1 MDMSM
6 FKKIKSLFIEE
17 DPNTVSNTPDT
28 PMTPQENQTEIIEQ
42 PVKMEAPVT
51 AGQVDQKFIDILMKA
66 IEQNNKEG
74 FDYLEFKNSLQSL
87 SKLAM
92 DEATRYKS
100 AFIMGKTMG
109 LSKEILLQSVQHYL
123 TIVNNEESKFKEA
136 LQKQKTTQI
145 QEKENQLQS
154 VKNAIAEKEK
164 QIQKLNEEISQHK
177 GSLDKITAEI
187 NEAVVRIDN
196 TNVQFLTA
204 HKLISQQMLEDIQ
217 KIKNFI
223 E

>member
-1 MDMSM
+1 M

-17 DPNTVSNTPDT
+17 DPNAMVNEEETITSPQVS
-28 PMTPQENQTEIIEQ
+28 QQTTNVQ
-42 PVKMEAPVT
+42 PPNMNPPVS
-51 AGQVDQKFIDILMKA
+51 ADQVDQKFIDVLMKA

-74 FDYLEFKNSLQSL
+74 MDYLEFKNSLQSL

-92 DEATRYKS
+92 DEATRFKS

-109 LSKEILLQSVQHYL
+109 LSKDILLQSVQHYL
-123 TIVNNEESKFKEA
+123 TIVNNEEKKFKEA

-145 QEKENQLQS
+145 QDKENQLTS
-154 VKNAIAEKEK
+154 VNNAIAEKEK
-164 QIQKLNEEISQHK
+164 QILKLKEEIDQHRDN
-177 GSLDKITAEI
+177 LDKISAEI

-196 TNVQFLTA
+196 TNVQFLSA
-204 HKLISQQMLEDIQ
+204 HKLISQQMMDDIQ
-217 KIKNFI
+217 KIKDYI

>member
-1 MDMSM
+1 MSM

-17 DPNTVSNTPDT
+17 DPNAMVNEEETITSPQVS
-28 PMTPQENQTEIIEQ
+28 QQTTNVQ
-42 PVKMEAPVT
+42 PPNMNPPVS
-51 AGQVDQKFIDILMKA
+51 ADQLDQKFIDVLMKA

-74 FDYLEFKNSLQSL
+74 MDYLEFKNSLQSL

-92 DEATRYKS
+92 DEATRFKS

-109 LSKEILLQSVQHYL
+109 LSKDILLQSVQHYL
-123 TIVNNEESKFKEA
+123 TIVNNEEKKFKEA

-145 QEKENQLQS
+145 QDKENQLTS
-154 VKNAIAEKEK
+154 VNNAIAEKEK
-164 QIQKLNEEISQHK
+164 QILKLKEEIDQHRDN
-177 GSLDKITAEI
+177 LDKISAEI

-196 TNVQFLTA
+196 TNVQFLSA
-204 HKLISQQMLEDIQ
+204 HKLISQQMMDDIQ
-217 KIKNFI
+217 KIKDYI

>member
-1 MDMSM
+1 M

-17 DPNTVSNTPDT
+17 DPNAMVNEEETITSPQVS
-28 PMTPQENQTEIIEQ
+28 QQTTNVQ
-42 PVKMEAPVT
+42 PPNMNPPVS
-51 AGQVDQKFIDILMKA
+51 ADQLDQKFIDVLMKA

-74 FDYLEFKNSLQSL
+74 MDYLEFKNSLQSL

-92 DEATRYKS
+92 DEATRFKS

-109 LSKEILLQSVQHYL
+109 LSKDILLQSVQHYL
-123 TIVNNEESKFKEA
+123 TIVNNEEKKFKEA

-145 QEKENQLQS
+145 QDKENQLTS
-154 VKNAIAEKEK
+154 VNNAIAEKEK
-164 QIQKLNEEISQHK
+164 QILKLKEEIDQHRDN
-177 GSLDKITAEI
+177 LDKISAEI

-196 TNVQFLTA
+196 TNVQFLSA
-204 HKLISQQMLEDIQ
+204 HKLISQQMMDDIQ
-217 KIKNFI
+217 KIKDYI

>member
-1 MDMSM
+1 MSM

-17 DPNTVSNTPDT
+17 DPNAVVNEEETITSPQVS
-28 PMTPQENQTEIIEQ
+28 QQTTNVQ
-42 PVKMEAPVT
+42 PPNMNPPVS
-51 AGQVDQKFIDILMKA
+51 ADQLDQKFIDVLMKA

-74 FDYLEFKNSLQSL
+74 MDYLEFKNSLQSL

-92 DEATRYKS
+92 DEATRFKS

-109 LSKEILLQSVQHYL
+109 LSKDILLQSVQHYL
-123 TIVNNEESKFKEA
+123 TIVNNEEKKFKEA

-145 QEKENQLQS
+145 QDKENQLTS
-154 VKNAIAEKEK
+154 VNNAIAEKEK
-164 QIQKLNEEISQHK
+164 QILKLKEEIDQHRDN
-177 GSLDKITAEI
+177 LDKISAEI

-196 TNVQFLTA
+196 TNVQFLSA
-204 HKLISQQMLEDIQ
+204 HKLISQQMMDDIQ
-217 KIKNFI
+217 KIKDYI

>member
-1 MDMSM
+1 MSM

-17 DPNTVSNTPDT
+17 DPNAMVNEEETITSPQVS
-28 PMTPQENQTEIIEQ
+28 QQTTNVQ
-42 PVKMEAPVT
+42 PPNMNPPVS
-51 AGQVDQKFIDILMKA
+51 ADQVDQKFIDVLMKA

-74 FDYLEFKNSLQSL
+74 MDYLEFKNSLQSL

-92 DEATRYKS
+92 DEATRFKS

-109 LSKEILLQSVQHYL
+109 LSKDILLQSVQHYL
-123 TIVNNEESKFKEA
+123 TIVNNEEKKFKEA

-145 QEKENQLQS
+145 QDKENQLTS
-154 VKNAIAEKEK
+154 VNNAIAEKEK
-164 QIQKLNEEISQHK
+164 QILKLKEEIDQHRDN
-177 GSLDKITAEI
+177 LDKISAEI

-196 TNVQFLTA
+196 TNVQFLSA
-204 HKLISQQMLEDIQ
+204 HKLISQQMMDDIQ
-217 KIKNFI
+217 KIKDYI